1 MSINVLNRRVHTLT
15 LLTMAVSL
23 GLFGCS
29 DNDNFNGNIDDDTS
43 DSTYAADI
51 QRTEFGIPHITAKN
65 YKGLGYG
72 VGYAFAEDNICSLA
86 REIVIAKGE
95 SMRYLGAEGN
105 ENSDVFYTWYNSPER
120 RSGFLGAQDP
130 EVIDAVKGYAAG
142 YNRYLRDTGLF
153 FPIDPGANASIG
165 GMVATRASGTNAVR
179 YGSMKDVVLALE
191 VVTASGDIVRTG
203 TRAKKSAAGY
213 DLTRLMVG
221 SEGTLGIVTEV
232 TLKLFGIS
240 ECIGSGICHFPT
252 IEDACQAVML
262 TIQMCL
268 PIARIELLDAMQ
280 IKACNQYANLNL
292 TETPTLFVEFHGT
305 EASVAEQAQIFTD
318 IIEEFGGTD
327 FAWDTNEAERKR
339 LWQAR
344 HNAYHAS
351 SALRPE
357 ASALSTDACVP
368 ISRLSE
374 CVSATAKDIEAS
386 GMIGPIVGHVGDG
399 NFHVLLLVD
408 TNNPEE
414 VATADGIISRLASRA
429 IEMDGTC
436 TGEHG
441 IGQGKQKY
449 MQQEHGNALLL
460 MQAIKSAFDPK
471 NILNPGKIW
480 PETLLTI

>member
-1 MSINVLNRRVHTLT
+1 MPSLPNSIMNDSIKPDYSTAIADLKIRFGQQLSTNTAVCEQHGHTMTWLANQPPDAVLTVQDKHDVAA
-15 LLTMAVSL
+15 AVEI
-23 GLFGCS
+23 C
-29 DNDNFNGNIDDDTS
+29 NQHHMPVI
-43 DSTYAADI
+43 A
-51 QRTEFGIPHITAKN
+51 FGIGSSLEGQLNAPFG
-65 YKGLGYG
+65 GLCIDMHAMDAILQVNNEDLTVTVQPG
-72 VGYAFAEDNICSLA
+72 VT
-86 REIVIAKGE
+86 REQ
-95 SMRYLGAEGN
+95 LN
-105 ENSDVFYTWYNSPER
+105 H
-120 RSGFLGAQDP
+120 
-130 EVIDAVKGYAAG
+130 
-142 YNRYLRDTGLF
+142 YLRDTGLF

-179 YGSMKDVVLALE
+179 YGTMKDVVLALE
-191 VVTASGDIVRTG
+191 VVTANGDIVRTG

-213 DLTRLMVG
+213 DLTRLMIG
-221 SEGTLGIVTEV
+221 SEGTLGIVTEI

-268 PIARIELLDAMQ
+268 PIARIELLDALQ
-280 IKACNQYANLNL
+280 IKACNQYDNLSL

-305 EASVAEQAQIFTD
+305 EASVQEQAQIFTE
-318 IIEEFGGTD
+318 IIEEFGGKD
-327 FAWDTNEAERKR
+327 FSWDTNEAERKR

-351 SALRPE
+351 SALRPK

-368 ISRLSE
+368 ISRLAE
-374 CVSATAKDIEAS
+374 CVSETAKDIEAS

-408 TNNPEE
+408 TDNPTEI
-414 VATADGIISRLASRA
+414 ATAEDIIGRLAKRA

-449 MQQEHGNALLL
+449 MQQEHGNALVL
-460 MQAIKSAFDPK
+460 MQAIKAALDPN

-480 PETLLTI
+480 PHPIPASA